1 MWELQRFS
9 QGVICHSDAKRAF
22 INHDSFHIIDPDWGR
37 ITIKMAGHPPFG
49 AQIILNGHEYVA
61 CQARQQKSPLQMKET
76 VSPSSPSP
84 RSCQSRRHLVRGPD
98 YRALEPALRALDL
111 QRLPVLRLKP
121 GGAEAH
127 PIPISVFD
135 LPDGIQPEPD
145 LPSWRTDG
153 AGLSGPD

>member
-61 CQARQQKSPLQMKET
+61 CQARQQKIPFTNEGNCFTIISKPAELPKSQT
-76 VSPSSPSP
+76 PCP
-84 RSCQSRRHLVRGPD
+84 RS
-98 YRALEPALRALDL
+98 
-111 QRLPVLRLKP
+111 
-121 GGAEAH
+121 
-127 PIPISVFD
+127 
-135 LPDGIQPEPD
+135 
-145 LPSWRTDG
+145 
-153 AGLSGPD
+153 GL